1 MCFTCFLN
9 TTIYELGISFAFTD
23 ERMGAAS
30 LWMVPTLST
39 GDADTRSGNSERLRA
54 DLIVADKLPLA
65 LLQRKQDDED
75 KSGDGV
81 KQC

>member
-1 MCFTCFLN
+1 
-9 TTIYELGISFAFTD
+9 
-23 ERMGAAS
+23 
-30 LWMVPTLST
+30 MVPTLST

-54 DLIVADKLPLA
+54 DLIVAGKLPLA